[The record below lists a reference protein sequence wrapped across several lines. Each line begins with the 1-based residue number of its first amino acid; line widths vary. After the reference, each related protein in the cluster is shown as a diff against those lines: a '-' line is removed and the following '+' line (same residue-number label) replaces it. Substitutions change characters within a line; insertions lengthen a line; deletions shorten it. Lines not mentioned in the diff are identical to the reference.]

1 MTEKEIDVKVSF
13 FFYIFVFKNFKGND
27 SKVLNFNEVYMRTH
41 RRSSLFKSKFA
52 LKKFFRYLINC
63 AGGTRQNRFL
73 RNHDF

>member
-41 RRSSLFKSKFA
+41 RRSSLLISKFA
-52 LKKFFRYLINC
+52 L
-63 AGGTRQNRFL
+63 
-73 RNHDF
+73 